1 MISGLREIVGSYLAS
16 LSLSDTE
23 KEVFWRSYTRIE
35 GDETPIESS
44 VLLDSL
50 SLSVCQQRLAHL
62 NERTARRKK
71 DGVYYTDEDLT
82 EYMVYN
88 AFNCYVNDSVDNV
101 HDIDDI
107 LRTFNDYPSG
117 SIERALKASTFDPTC
132 GAGEFLLS
140 AAKFKYRILLALD
153 RPHSDRD
160 LARILSTFH
169 GNDIERDSIVI
180 TQIRILLQYYEY
192 LQDKMNV
199 SLLENALRGHFTA
212 EDYVTNIKDINRRYD
227 VMIGNPPYVEY
238 SNLNTVPQGN
248 FGNAYCDVLNNVTRE
263 LKTTGSIA
271 FVVPLSYVSTPR
283 MNAIRDIYRGSFKKQ
298 FVLSFADRPDCLF
311 VGAHQKLCIIIAGRK
326 STEDTRGI
334 YTSTYY
340 YWYKSERDKL
350 FKSLSVYRNDFV
362 SVNGAPKIGNIQEF
376 HLYQKTHLGGR
387 SLLSCLSEHDNTTPL
402 FLNMR
407 GCFWMKAFSIS
418 PGSSEYKQFS
428 VHKDD
433 YGYIMCLLNSSLFF
447 TQWIA
452 LSDCWHITRK
462 ELDSF
467 SVPEIDEQRKRQF
480 SALATR
486 LGEKLESTKVYIG
499 SKQVDYEYKHK
510 LCKDVIDEIDDALM
524 DVYDLDNDD
533 INYVKSFKLKYRLSN
548 DEQ

>member
-1 MISGLREIVGSYLAS
+1 MIPGLRDIVSSYIAS
-16 LSLSDTE
+16 LSLNDIE
-23 KEVFWRSYTRIE
+23 KDIFWRTYTRIE
-35 GDETPIESS
+35 GDDTPVESS
-44 VLLDSL
+44 VLIDSISL
-50 SLSVCQQRLAHL
+50 SSCQQRLAHL
-62 NERTARRKK
+62 NERTARRKQ

-88 AFNCYVNDSVDNV
+88 AFNCYVDDSADNV
-101 HDIDDI
+101 HDVDDI
-107 LRTFNDYPSG
+107 LRTFNDYPSDI
-117 SIERALKASTFDPTC
+117 IERALKASTFDPTC

-140 AAKFKYRILLALD
+140 AAKFKYRILLALG
-153 RPHSDRD
+153 RPHTDRD
-160 LARILSTFH
+160 LVRILSTFH

-180 TQIRILLQYYEY
+180 TQIRLILQFYEY
-192 LQDKMNV
+192 LQDKRNI
-199 SLLENALRGHFTA
+199 SLLENALRGHFTV
-212 EDYVTNIKDINRRYD
+212 EDYVTNIRDINRSYD

-283 MNAIRDIYRGSFKKQ
+283 MNAIRDIYRVSFKKQ
-298 FVLSFADRPDCLF
+298 FILCFADRPDCLF
-311 VGAHQKLCIIIAGRK
+311 VGAHQKLCIIIASRK
-326 STEDTRGI
+326 STDSARGI

-350 FKSLSVYRNDFV
+350 FNSLSVYRNDFV
-362 SVNGAPKIGNIQEF
+362 STSGAPKIGNVQEY

-387 SLLSCLSEHDNTTPL
+387 SLLSYLSEHGNTTPL

-407 GCFWMKAFSIS
+407 GCFWMKAFSFS

-428 VHKDD
+428 VRNDD

-447 TQWIA
+447 TQWVA
-452 LSDCWHITRK
+452 FSDCWHITRK

-467 SVPEIDEQRKRQF
+467 SVPEIDNKRQKQF
-480 SALATR
+480 SSLAKR

-510 LCKDVIDEIDDALM
+510 LCKDVIDEIDDALK

-533 INYVKSFKLKYRLSN
+533 IKYVKSFKLKYRLSN
-548 DEQ
+548 DE

>member
-1 MISGLREIVGSYLAS
+1 MIPGLREIVSSYIVS
-16 LSLSDTE
+16 LPLTTGE
-23 KEVFWRSYTRIE
+23 KECFWRSFLRLE
-35 GDETPIESS
+35 GETAPAESET
-44 VLLDSL
+44 LIDSL
-50 SLSVCQQRLAHL
+50 SLSSCQQRLAHL

-107 LRTFNDYPSG
+107 LRTFKDYPSG

-160 LARILSTFH
+160 LAKILSTFH

-180 TQIRILLQYYEY
+180 TQVRLLLQYYEY
-192 LQDKMNV
+192 LQDKKNV
-199 SLLENALRGHFTA
+199 SLLENALRGHFTV
-212 EDYVTNIKDINRRYD
+212 EDYVSNIRDINRRYD

-283 MNAIRDIYRGSFKKQ
+283 MNAIRDIYKGSFKKQ

-311 VGAHQKLCIIIAGRK
+311 VGAHQKLCIIIASRK

-350 FKSLSVYRNDFV
+350 FNSLSVYRNDFV

-387 SLLSCLSEHDNTTPL
+387 SLLSCLSGHDNTTPL

-428 VHKDD
+428 VHKDE